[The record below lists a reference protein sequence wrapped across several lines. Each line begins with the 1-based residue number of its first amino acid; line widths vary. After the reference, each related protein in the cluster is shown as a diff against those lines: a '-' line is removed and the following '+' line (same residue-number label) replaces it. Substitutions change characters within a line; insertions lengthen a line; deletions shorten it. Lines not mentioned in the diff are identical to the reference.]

1 MSVVERESSLTA
13 LRWETLMNQRA
24 AYATTL
30 WTRIAAFS
38 FVSSI
43 LITASFFDNVTTTQ
57 RVLLAILGIVLAI
70 VFTLINFR
78 HDAYFSAVES
88 GIKSA
93 EDNLKEL
100 VFLSKIRFGWHQ
112 KVPIRVLVYVFPGAF
127 LVVWIFQII
136 SICI

>member
-30 WTRIAAFS
+30 WTRIAALS

-43 LITASFFDNVTTTQ
+43 LITVSFFDNVTTTPQ
-57 RVLLAILGIVLAI
+57 VLLAILGIVLAI

-93 EDNLKEL
+93 EDDLKEL
-100 VFLSKIRFGWHQ
+100 VFLSKVRFGWHQ
-112 KVPIRVLVYVFPGAF
+112 QFPIRLLVYVFPIVFFAF
-127 LVVWIFQII
+127 WVFQTIN
-136 SICI
+136 ICI

>member
-57 RVLLAILGIVLAI
+57 RVLLVP
-70 VFTLINFR
+70 FP
-78 HDAYFSAVES
+78 ES
-88 GIKSA
+88 LTI
-93 EDNLKEL
+93 
-100 VFLSKIRFGWHQ
+100 IRE
-112 KVPIRVLVYVFPGAF
+112 IRQA
-127 LVVWIFQII
+127 
-136 SICI
+136 

>member
-1 MSVVERESSLTA
+1 MSEVERDPSLTA

-43 LITASFFDNVTTTQ
+43 LITVSFFDNVTATQ
-57 RVLLAILGIVLAI
+57 QVLLAIIGIVLAI

-78 HDAYFSAVES
+78 HDAYFSAVEA

-93 EDNLKEL
+93 EDDLKEL
-100 VFLSKIRFGWHQ
+100 VFLSKVRFGWHQ
-112 KVPIRVLVYVFPGAF
+112 KIPIRLLVYVFPIGFFAF
-127 LVVWIFQII
+127 WVFQII
-136 SICI
+136 NVCT